1 MIVLFVLGIVLLA
14 YAAIKGVTRHE
25 VRWPAL
31 VVGLI
36 LTVLMGLG
44 LQRAQERHFLMAK
57 VPVEKT
63 QKIAPALTI
72 NGIKLITTQKASDG
86 ELRYTYTLGKKS
98 YQTVTQNAKTIVK
111 TADKQ
116 ATLKTEVMTYQATSG
131 WRRFMLLGQETF
143 EKGAATYTLSVP
155 KDWYF
160 VTTRQAKTL
169 QNMVKDSKAGIA
181 KEVAAEVK
189 QQFADKAKADKN
201 FIKNKDA
208 QNKLQAQIVTDV
220 TNKANQALDQAM
232 LEKIQSWHN

>member
-143 EKGAATYTLSVP
+143 EKGANVYVVSAEGLVLCDDEPSQDFAKHGQGLKGGYRQGSSRRSQATIC
-155 KDWYF
+155 
-160 VTTRQAKTL
+160 
-169 QNMVKDSKAGIA
+169 G
-181 KEVAAEVK
+181 
-189 QQFADKAKADKN
+189 
-201 FIKNKDA
+201 
-208 QNKLQAQIVTDV
+208 
-220 TNKANQALDQAM
+220 
-232 LEKIQSWHN
+232 

>member
-98 YQTVTQNAKTIVK
+98 YQTVPK
-111 TADKQ
+111 
-116 ATLKTEVMTYQATSG
+116 M
-131 WRRFMLLGQETF
+131 RRQ
-143 EKGAATYTLSVP
+143 SS
-155 KDWYF
+155 
-160 VTTRQAKTL
+160 RRR
-169 QNMVKDSKAGIA
+169 
-181 KEVAAEVK
+181 
-189 QQFADKAKADKN
+189 
-201 FIKNKDA
+201 
-208 QNKLQAQIVTDV
+208 
-220 TNKANQALDQAM
+220 TNKRR
-232 LEKIQSWHN
+232 